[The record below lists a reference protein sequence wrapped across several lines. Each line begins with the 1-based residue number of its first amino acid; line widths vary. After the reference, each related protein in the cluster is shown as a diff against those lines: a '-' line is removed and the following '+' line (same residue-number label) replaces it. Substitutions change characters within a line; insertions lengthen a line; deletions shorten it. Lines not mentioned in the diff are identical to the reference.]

1 MIRSTVEVEHS
12 QGQPSYFSC
21 LGSENEVGESSHG
34 QTPVD
39 CRTSVCPRVSSPMV
53 NGANECRIQSSQ
65 ESESSKTKDM
75 RLRDFIVVES
85 DCLSTPTEGRL
96 SSSLPLVLFCDE
108 ASSGLSPISCE
119 PIQSVDFLQ
128 KQGLDFEVEE
138 ERSKWLDLQYRRFSK
153 QVGVSIVGFE
163 NQCYSLLRRIDDE
176 RKKKIKVNDTRQP
189 SVFGKKCAR
198 ELKNLTSLVN
208 YDRKQ
213 ICF

>member
-1 MIRSTVEVEHS
+1 M
-12 QGQPSYFSC
+12 
-21 LGSENEVGESSHG
+21 GESSHG
-34 QTPVD
+34 QTLVD
-39 CRTSVCPRVSSPMV
+39 CRTSVCPRVSSPVV

-96 SSSLPLVLFCDE
+96 SSSLPLVPFCDE

-153 QVGVSIVGFE
+153 RMGVSIVGFE
-163 NQCYSLLRRIDDE
+163 NQCYSLLWRIDDE
-176 RKKKIKVNDTRQP
+176 RKKKIKVNSTRQP
-189 SVFGKKCAR
+189 SVFGKKCAY